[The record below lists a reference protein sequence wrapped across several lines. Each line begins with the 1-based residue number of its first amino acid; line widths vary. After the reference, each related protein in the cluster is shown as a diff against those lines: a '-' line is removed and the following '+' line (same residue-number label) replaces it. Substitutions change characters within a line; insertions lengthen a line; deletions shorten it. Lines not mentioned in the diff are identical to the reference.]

1 MQLLDGMIASH
12 RLSEFVEQVIELYN
26 EEKKDAMLWDIWL
39 YRVHDKSYS
48 DFVASVDGSSR
59 AKPTDEETAEIITE
73 SRGILEGFKAA
84 PQKTE

>member
-1 MQLLDGMIASH
+1 MIASH

-26 EEKKDAMLWDIWL
+26 EEKKDQMLWDIWL

-48 DFVASVDGSSR
+48 DFVASVDGSKR
-59 AKPTDEETAEIITE
+59 EKPTDEETANIITE

-84 PQKTE
+84 PQKAE